1 MPDLF
6 VYRFVWAS
14 QSNVNVIT
22 VLILLRYACITYDG
36 FKDLYKL
43 YIDGVKVASGP
54 FSGDDPIAVVR

>member
-22 VLILLRYACITYDG
+22 ILILLRYACITYDG

>member
-1 MPDLF
+1 MG
-6 VYRFVWAS
+6 VSVE
-14 QSNVNVIT
+14 VNVIT
-22 VLILLRYACITYDG
+22 IIILLRYACITYDG

>member
-1 MPDLF
+1 M
-6 VYRFVWAS
+6 RC
-14 QSNVNVIT
+14 
-22 VLILLRYACITYDG
+22 LICLSTGLGVSAKFDFMKMLLRYACITYDG

>member
-14 QSNVNVIT
+14 QSNVNDIT
-22 VLILLRYACITYDG
+22 ILILIRYACITYDG

>member
-1 MPDLF
+1 M
-6 VYRFVWAS
+6 RC
-14 QSNVNVIT
+14 
-22 VLILLRYACITYDG
+22 LICLSTGLGVSTKFDFLKMLLIRYACITYDG

>member
-1 MPDLF
+1 MRCLICLSTGLGVTDKFDF
-6 VYRFVWAS
+6 V
-14 QSNVNVIT
+14 QM
-22 VLILLRYACITYDG
+22 LLRYACITYDG